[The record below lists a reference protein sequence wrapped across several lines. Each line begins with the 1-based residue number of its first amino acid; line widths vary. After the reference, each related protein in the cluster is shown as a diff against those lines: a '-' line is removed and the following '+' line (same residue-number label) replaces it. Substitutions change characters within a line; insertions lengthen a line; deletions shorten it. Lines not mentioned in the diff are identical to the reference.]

1 MTQDGKYTRCYEV
14 TFPGD
19 GIKDHM
25 LLEKVTDA
33 FETYQGRFKEER
45 GGTVPVAFN
54 DPDRDDGE
62 TEAGVSIIHIY
73 INRVGNII
81 LYQYYIDLKFSSK
94 IILSFVGCISQLTC
108 SYMLQIFD

>member
-25 LLEKVTDA
+25 LLEKVPVA
-33 FETYQGRFKEER
+33 FETYQGRLKEER

-54 DPDRDDGE
+54 DPDTDDGE
-62 TEAGVSIIHIY
+62 TEAGVSIFDICID
-73 INRVGNII
+73 II
-81 LYQYYIDLKFSSK
+81 EYK
-94 IILSFVGCISQLTC
+94 V
-108 SYMLQIFD
+108 